1 MKNAFLQ
8 KKKVRIGRKMLAK
21 DIFNIHIK
29 ANETIHIG
37 QKGRPKNYYLSRD
50 DQDQLDLEIYA
61 STKTNPMFTTEEGVF
76 YLGILV
82 IKIPKMAAVCNES
95 RYFSVSFLLDG
106 TELEVEAVDSATN
119 ETTTVKFDL
128 IE

>member
-1 MKNAFLQ
+1 
-8 KKKVRIGRKMLAK
+8 MLAK

-61 STKTNPMFTTEEGVF
+61 STKTNPMFTTDDGVF
-76 YLGILV
+76 YLGILI
-82 IKIPKMAAVCNES
+82 IKIPTMAAVCNES
-95 RYFSVSFLLDG
+95 RYFSVNFLLDG

-119 ETTTVKFDL
+119 ETTAVKIDL
-128 IE
+128 ID

>member
-1 MKNAFLQ
+1 
-8 KKKVRIGRKMLAK
+8 MLAK
-21 DIFNIHIK
+21 NIFNIHIK
-29 ANETIHIG
+29 ANGTIHIG

-106 TELEVEAVDSATN
+106 AELEVEAVDSATN
-119 ETTTVKFDL
+119 ETTTAKFDL

>member
-1 MKNAFLQ
+1 M
-8 KKKVRIGRKMLAK
+8 
-21 DIFNIHIK
+21 
-29 ANETIHIG
+29 
-37 QKGRPKNYYLSRD
+37 
-50 DQDQLDLEIYA
+50 
-61 STKTNPMFTTEEGVF
+61 F